1 MTRPTATAASVR
13 PRRLPGRTSARSVR
27 MGVVSLAARLLG
39 FDALAARRN
48 AWEAVC
54 VNRERRR
61 QWEEAI

>member
-1 MTRPTATAASVR
+1 MTRPTVAAATVG
-13 PRRLPGRTSARSVR
+13 PRRLPRRTAVRSVR
-27 MGVVSLAARLLG
+27 TGVVGIAARLLG